1 MGTIV
6 LQLTTAFIGSFSFC
20 FVFNLR
26 KQLIFIASLGSVL
39 CWGIYLI
46 GTYFYEGEL
55 IPCLLASA
63 SAALYAE
70 VLARIKKAPATL
82 FLVTGVLPVIPGSKL
97 YYTMSNVVQKDWYM
111 AKIYGLLTIESAIA
125 IAIGI
130 SLVWA
135 FSVMLQ
141 NIIKKIRYD

>member
-1 MGTIV
+1 MGTII
-6 LQLTTAFIGSFSFC
+6 LQLITAFIGSLSFC

-26 KQLIFIASLGSVL
+26 KQLLFIASLGSVL

-46 GTYFYEGEL
+46 GTNFYEGEL

-97 YYTMSNVVQKDWYM
+97 YYTMSSVVQKDWLQ
-111 AKIYGLLTIESAIA
+111 AKEYGLSTVESAIA
-125 IAIGI
+125 IAVGI
-130 SLVWA
+130 SLIWA

-141 NIIKKIRYD
+141 NILKNK